1 MSWATRVALAA
12 GLLLPTGIPP
22 AAAEDATS
30 LGEPLGQPVTNSA
43 EITSRMAGNTLS
55 GVLKET
61 GESWTEFYCDSGR
74 SLYEFGGI
82 NLGKWW
88 TKDGKVCFAYEY
100 NDYQLPRCFDMFDR
114 SDGSL
119 AFSGTDDAGRP
130 LTFLSRP
137 PVPGDPYHLEE
148 RALHGCAL
156 EPSV

>member
-1 MSWATRVALAA
+1 MPRAAAVAALLMLVAMPAT
-12 GLLLPTGIPP
+12 
-22 AAAEDATS
+22 AEDAPP
-30 LGEPLGQPVTNSA
+30 LGEPITSSA

-100 NDYQLPRCFDMFDR
+100 NDYQQPRCFDMFGK

-119 AFSGTDDAGRP
+119 AFSGTDDAGGP
-130 LTFLSRP
+130 LTFLSGP
-137 PVPGDPYHLEE
+137 PVPGDPHHLEE

>member
-1 MSWATRVALAA
+1 MPRATRAAAVAA
-12 GLLLPTGIPP
+12 LLLIALP
-22 AAAEDATS
+22 AAADDAQP
-30 LGEPLGQPVTNSA
+30 LGEPITSPA

-61 GESWTEFYCDSGR
+61 GESWAEFYCDTGR

-88 TKDGKVCFAYEY
+88 TQGGKVCFAYEY
-100 NDYQLPRCFDMFDR
+100 NDYQLPRCFDMFGR
-114 SDGSL
+114 SDGAL

-130 LTFLSRP
+130 LTFLSGP
-137 PVPGDPYHLEE
+137 PEPGDPHHLEE